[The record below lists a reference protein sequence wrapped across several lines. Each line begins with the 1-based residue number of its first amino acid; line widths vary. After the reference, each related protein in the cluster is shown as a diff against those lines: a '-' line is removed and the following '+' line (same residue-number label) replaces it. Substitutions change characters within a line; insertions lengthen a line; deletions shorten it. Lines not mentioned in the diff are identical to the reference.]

1 MANWIFMKLYPFVVH
16 YLQMCMKEYGCCPK
30 FKRGDNSTYTITVN
44 QECLFNYMTSQYQI
58 SLRVESMT
66 QWKQVSSLKVFLAE
80 TKGKIYLINIITTV
94 AFWI

>member
-1 MANWIFMKLYPFVVH
+1 MDRVIPIYPPQALFA
-16 YLQMCMKEYGCCPK
+16 
-30 FKRGDNSTYTITVN
+30 RGIITVN